1 MGQTKVILPP
11 EERKRR
17 LLETIPPLLEDF
29 LSLIREIGE
38 ETERDLRN
46 ASPGLKNKYYTEDLT
61 KLEEIFL
68 GMREETKEET
78 PLGILQANYNTLQT
92 ALRTIISFLEEKDK
106 DFRVEVDPQTGER
119 RLLEFK
125 SQSPSVSPALEEL
138 RKLSSL
144 PSLEKISISKDLV
157 TSEFTPGG
165 DILEIGTEEE
175 KRKIRE
181 LQSRGKLLF
190 GTMEG
195 LSGGSAF
202 FKSVSIALAKILNK
216 QSQYYN
222 PDGKGDRR
230 GDHRLSGVPRDR
242 IREVF
247 GESAKLE
254 KSLNSP
260 TTGINGEGRDFPFI
274 LLSYEE
280 LAKEVSKTGKIS
292 GGKDIEFIRLYINGG
307 YREFTTDPK
316 TGNKVPVK
324 SSYVPGI
331 TSKKYP
337 VSNGR
342 GGFLYIPF
350 VVNEGEI
357 VDTTRKDPEVGC
369 ILRLSPQYSKTLR
382 GYTALRSD
390 TIQLI
395 GGGRQKDITMDL
407 LSYLAHSR
415 NTTPVLRITKSKL
428 LSKYQD
434 RPTYSV
440 VTKDPQTGERIDTG
454 KRRVSKLE
462 AHFKEAIQ
470 KSIEAKILKEYKEE
484 ITSGGEIICVFTYN
498 PDYLKGE
505 DILSPEE
512 QTGEE

>member
-1 MGQTKVILPP
+1 
-11 EERKRR
+11 
-17 LLETIPPLLEDF
+17 
-29 LSLIREIGE
+29 
-38 ETERDLRN
+38 
-46 ASPGLKNKYYTEDLT
+46 
-61 KLEEIFL
+61 
-68 GMREETKEET
+68 
-78 PLGILQANYNTLQT
+78 
-92 ALRTIISFLEEKDK
+92 
-106 DFRVEVDPQTGER
+106 
-119 RLLEFK
+119 
-125 SQSPSVSPALEEL
+125 
-138 RKLSSL
+138 
-144 PSLEKISISKDLV
+144 
-157 TSEFTPGG
+157 
-165 DILEIGTEEE
+165 
-175 KRKIRE
+175 
-181 LQSRGKLLF
+181 
-190 GTMEG
+190 MEG

-230 GDHRLSGVPRDR
+230 GDHRLSGVPRDK

-260 TTGINGEGRDFPFI
+260 TTGIYGEGRDFPFI

-316 TGNKVPVK
+316 TGDKNPVK

-337 VSNGR
+337 VSNGK
-342 GGFLYIPF
+342 GGFLFIPF
-350 VVNEGEI
+350 VVNEADI
-357 VDTTRKDPEVGC
+357 VDTTRKDIEVGC

-395 GGGRQKDITMDL
+395 GGGRQKEITMDL
-407 LSYLAHSR
+407 ISFLAHSR
-415 NTTPVLRITKSKL
+415 NTTPELRKLKSDI
-428 LSKYQD
+428 LSKYKD
-434 RPTYSV
+434 RPTYKV
-440 VTKDPQTGERIDTG
+440 ILKDPETGERIDTG
-454 KRRVSKLE
+454 KRRLSKLE
-462 AHFKEAIQ
+462 EHFREAVQ
-470 KSIEAKILKEYKEE
+470 KCIDAKILKGYREE
-484 ITSGGEIICVFTYN
+484 KNSGGEIVSVFIYN

-505 DILSPEE
+505 DILSPDE